1 LIINLGLTEVFLI
14 IKKSK
19 MRKLFFALPALILLA
34 SCGGSSN
41 DNAKTTGQQV
51 AAEQKGEKFGIDT
64 ATTSVDWKAT
74 HKGGL
79 APRWGKI
86 SVSSGTVSV
95 DKDSLSGGEF
105 TVNMNSL
112 YVNPASVTEKD
123 KKASDLEGHLKSADF
138 FDTAKAPTAKFVIT
152 KVEPFTAAQASSLI
166 TDPNYL
172 ISGNLTLKDSTL
184 NVTFP
189 AKVQVTAT
197 SVTATAKFVIDRSAW
212 GINYKAEG
220 SPENWIISKDVEIGL
235 TLNAKKN

>member
-1 LIINLGLTEVFLI
+1 
-14 IKKSK
+14 
-19 MRKLFFALPALILLA
+19 MRKLLFALPALVLLA

-41 DNAKTTGQQV
+41 NAKTSNEQV
-51 AAEQKGEKFGIDT
+51 AAEQKGENFTVDT
-64 ATTSVDWKAT
+64 VTTFVDWKAA

-86 SVSSGTVSV
+86 KVTSGTVSV
-95 DKDSLSGGEF
+95 DKDSLTGGEF
-105 TVNMNSL
+105 IVNMSSL

-123 KKASDLEGHLKSADF
+123 KKSTELEGHLKSADF
-138 FDTAKAPTAKFVIT
+138 FDVAKAPTAKFVIT
-152 KVEPFTAAQASSLI
+152 KVEPYTAAKGPSLVA
-166 TDPNYL
+166 DPNYL

-189 AKVQVTAT
+189 AKVQVSSTAA
-197 SVTATAKFVIDRSAW
+197 SASAKFIIDRTAW
-212 GINYKAEG
+212 GINYKTEG